1 MPSLWRRSRST
12 TRRASRACADDAT
25 SFRRACVEMMRRG
38 DDPKLTPEAEQAQL
52 EKLRREREIKASA
65 LLQAEAQSISA
76 KMVGMALGEI
86 PAVAKSTVKSDKTLA
101 KAPKE
106 AQIALV
112 LNMLLRSCCPP
123 EVKEAPQKGK
133 GNKKQANSVKAAA
146 AAKVIEGTPPGA
158 AEVRKV
164 VKANK
169 AMLAETTSGTAAGQL
184 SLLKAFQSWLVSSQG
199 ANALVHSPKVMEV
212 LYDVDLVEEEVALK
226 YWTDLQ
232 AQLVR
237 EEAELAEQVAAH
249 KRLSEEKAGLEEAVR
264 VAEAEESD
272 AAWYNKKA
280 EETAQAA
287 RCGGNPSKDDE
298 ANEKAALSAL
308 KKCKDYYNQTGKVLA
323 ARSKNLMEVNIEY
336 EASLVLVNQL
346 TTRSQGGG
354 ALFAKHAAP
363 FFEWLAADDEDEEED
378 EKDEKPDLD

>member
-1 MPSLWRRSRST
+1 
-12 TRRASRACADDAT
+12 
-25 SFRRACVEMMRRG
+25 MMRRG
-38 DDPKLTPEAEQAQL
+38 DDPKLTPEAEQALL

-65 LLQAEAQSISA
+65 LLQAEAQGISA
-76 KMVGMALGEI
+76 KMVGLDLGEI
-86 PAVAKSTVKSDKTLA
+86 PALAKSMSKSEKTLA
-101 KAPKE
+101 VAPKE
-106 AQIALV
+106 AQVALV

-123 EVKEAPQKGK
+123 EVKESPQKGK

-146 AAKVIEGTPPGA
+146 AKVVEGTPPGA

-164 VKANK
+164 VKANV
-169 AMLAETTSGTAAGQL
+169 ALLASTTGGTTAGQL
-184 SLLKAFQSWLVSSQG
+184 ALLKAFQSWMVSPQG
-199 ANALVHSPKVMEV
+199 ANALVHSPKIMEV
-212 LYDVDLVEEEVALK
+212 LYDADQAEEEVAMK
-226 YWTDLQ
+226 YWADLQ
-232 AQLVR
+232 AQLLR
-237 EEAELAEQVAAH
+237 DDAELAEQVAAH
-249 KRLSEEKAGLEEAVR
+249 KLLSDEKAALEEAVR

-280 EETAQAA
+280 EQTAQAT

-346 TTRSQGGG
+346 THRGQGGG

-363 FFEWLAADDEDEEED
+363 FFEWLAADDEDEDD
-378 EKDEKPDLD
+378 EKVDLD